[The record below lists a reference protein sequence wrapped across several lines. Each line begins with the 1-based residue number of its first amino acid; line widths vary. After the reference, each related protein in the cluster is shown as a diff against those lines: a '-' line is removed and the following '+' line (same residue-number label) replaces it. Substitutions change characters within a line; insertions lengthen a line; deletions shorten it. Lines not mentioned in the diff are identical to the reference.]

1 MVHRSLGNL
10 VCWQPSLWQVLPRSN
25 LSVYC
30 CDITCFLLFCFCGE
44 PEDGGG
50 GRAFLVP
57 PQGP

>member
-50 GRAFLVP
+50 GVP
-57 PQGP
+57 S